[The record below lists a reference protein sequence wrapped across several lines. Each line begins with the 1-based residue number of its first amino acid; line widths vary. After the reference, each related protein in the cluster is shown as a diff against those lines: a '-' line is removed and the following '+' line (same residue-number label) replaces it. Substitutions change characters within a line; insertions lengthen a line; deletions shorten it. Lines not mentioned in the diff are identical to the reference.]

1 MSKLTVIK
9 RDGTHVSLDGEAGV
23 SVMENIRSSG
33 IDEILAICGGCC
45 SCATCHVYVDTDASG
60 ALPPMSTDEDE
71 LLEGSPHR
79 RPNSRLSC
87 QVPFSAGLNLISVEI
102 APED

>member
-33 IDEILAICGGCC
+33 IDEILAICGGCLLR
-45 SCATCHVYVDTDASG
+45 H
-60 ALPPMSTDEDE
+60 LPCLRRYRCFRGLAADV
-71 LLEGSPHR
+71 HR
-79 RPNSRLSC
+79 
-87 QVPFSAGLNLISVEI
+87 
-102 APED
+102 